1 MVSIT
6 ECANEDDEETMAKE
20 SRKQGWE
27 NSRNEAQSGGSFVYS
42 DGTKKIS
49 ESSSKV
55 GQNFKDDL
63 KDLKAKFE
71 TILAIED

>member
-1 MVSIT
+1 MSIT
-6 ECANEDDEETMAKE
+6 ECANEDDEETVAKE
-20 SRKQGWE
+20 SKKQGCE
-27 NSRNEAQSGGSFVYS
+27 NSRNEVQSGGSFVYS

-49 ESSSKV
+49 DSGSKV
-55 GQNFKDDL
+55 GQDFKDDL